1 MHKFSKA
8 VIEAF
13 FQQFYDE
20 RIKIAKKVGSN
31 YHKQL
36 DTSLLSFWFSV
47 IDFYGGIYFIGKN
60 NKKIYKNKK
69 LKLADKETFAKF
81 ILDFPAPENELG
93 DFLYSV
99 FRSGLISSTLSQ
111 KRRDRMGETNPNLLW
126 VKIKIDNN
134 KEEKVATLNIYQ
146 LEKLAYAAYINFKQ
160 LIENDELFTECE
172 KIYNTLLAI
181 PDGLEDGMTI
191 DKEYSILSEEVKAY
205 ITIKI

>member
-1 MHKFSKA
+1 M
-8 VIEAF
+8 
-13 FQQFYDE
+13 
-20 RIKIAKKVGSN
+20 
-31 YHKQL
+31 
-36 DTSLLSFWFSV
+36 
-47 IDFYGGIYFIGKN
+47 
-60 NKKIYKNKK
+60 
-69 LKLADKETFAKF
+69 
-81 ILDFPAPENELG
+81 
-93 DFLYSV
+93 
-99 FRSGLISSTLSQ
+99 
-111 KRRDRMGETNPNLLW
+111 LW

>member
-1 MHKFSKA
+1 M
-8 VIEAF
+8 
-13 FQQFYDE
+13 
-20 RIKIAKKVGSN
+20 
-31 YHKQL
+31 
-36 DTSLLSFWFSV
+36 
-47 IDFYGGIYFIGKN
+47 
-60 NKKIYKNKK
+60 
-69 LKLADKETFAKF
+69 
-81 ILDFPAPENELG
+81 
-93 DFLYSV
+93 
-99 FRSGLISSTLSQ
+99 
-111 KRRDRMGETNPNLLW
+111 LW

-146 LEKLAYAAYINFKQ
+146 LKKLAYAAYINFKQ